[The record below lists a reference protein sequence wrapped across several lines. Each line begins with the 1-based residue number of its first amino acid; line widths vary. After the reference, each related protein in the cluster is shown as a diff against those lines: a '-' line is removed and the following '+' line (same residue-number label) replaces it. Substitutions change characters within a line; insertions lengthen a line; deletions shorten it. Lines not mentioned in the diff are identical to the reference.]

1 MSGEQAVMRVS
12 QTELRRNIKK
22 YMDAV
27 ERGEEIEIC
36 RRGKPIALM
45 VPRNRARVP
54 HWKLPREPLD
64 IPDVSLSK
72 AIIEDRR

>member
-1 MSGEQAVMRVS
+1 MITVS
-12 QTELRRNIKK
+12 QTELRRNMKK

-45 VPRNRARVP
+45 VPWNRARVP
-54 HWKLPREPLD
+54 HWKRPREPLY
-64 IPDVSLSK
+64 IPGASLSK
-72 AIIEDRR
+72 AIIGDRR